1 MTRAALCVAAIF
13 ASAIAAYAQPP
24 RDVRRAAESGTAV
37 VSGIVTGA
45 TDPAVPL
52 RRARVT
58 LSNAEFNVHRTIV
71 TDETGTF
78 SFAGIPAGRFGLAA
92 TKEGFVELAYGARL
106 PGRPGTSVVVT
117 DGAHVSGLAI
127 RLPRGA
133 VITGVVMDSAGQPM
147 PDVQVSAMQ
156 HAYVN
161 GQRRLTQRGSS
172 RTDDRGVYRI
182 FGLRAG
188 QYLVQAS
195 ISALMMTMQTG
206 DLLLPTAA
214 DIDRVLQA
222 SATVQGATATS
233 SAGDSIGVGK
243 ATAFA
248 PIYYPGGTSSTQ
260 AMPIDIAPG
269 QERGGIDLQLRL
281 VPSGRIEGT
290 VSWPGG
296 DLPPTVQ
303 VTMVPVGMEDG
314 STADGFRFGRV
325 LGGKFLFGSVPQ
337 GQYVVAARA
346 NEPGGE
352 SGSALWA
359 TANVGVDGTD
369 VATVALELGRGF
381 EVSGQLQFDAERTRP
396 SDVRGWRVSLAP
408 AAAAGQVTL
417 GASPAE
423 VEADGTFTI
432 RGVTPGQYFV
442 NASPSTPEVNDW
454 MVRSIRFADRDVGE
468 QPLTIHSDV
477 RGVVVTFT
485 DRVSQIS
492 GRLQLASGVPAPD
505 YHIIVFPADQALW
518 TSRPSPRVQAVRP
531 SLDGSYL
538 VRRLPPG
545 DYLLVGMLDV
555 ETGEWSDPAFLR
567 RIAPSGMRVTIAE
580 GERKVQDL
588 QIGK

>member
-1 MTRAALCVAAIF
+1 MMRAAWCVAAIF

-24 RDVRRAAESGTAV
+24 RDARRAAESGTAV
-37 VSGIVTGA
+37 VSGIVTSA

-58 LSNAEFNVHRTIV
+58 LSNAELNVHRTIV

-133 VITGVVMDSAGQPM
+133 VITGVVIDPAGQPM
-147 PDVQVSAMQ
+147 PGVQVSAMQ

-161 GQRRLTQRGSS
+161 GERRLTQRGSS
-172 RTDDRGVYRI
+172 YSDDRGVYRI

-195 ISALMMTMQTG
+195 LSRGMAMQTG
-206 DLLLPTAA
+206 DLLLPSAA

-222 SATVQGATATS
+222 SATVPVATAAS
-233 SAGDSIGVGK
+233 GAGDSIGVGR

-248 PIYYPGGTSSTQ
+248 TIYYPGATSSTE
-260 AMPIDIAPG
+260 AASMDIAPG

-281 VPSGRIEGT
+281 VPSGRVEGT
-290 VSWPGG
+290 VSWAGG

-303 VTMVPVGMEDG
+303 VTMVPVGMDEG
-314 STADGFRFGRV
+314 SPAEGFRFGRV
-325 LGGKFLFGSVPQ
+325 QGGKFQFGSVSP
-337 GQYVVAARA
+337 GQHVVAARA

-369 VATVALELGRGF
+369 VATVALELRRGF
-381 EVSGQLQFDAERTRP
+381 EISGQLQFDAERTRP

-408 AAAAGQVTL
+408 AAAGGQVTL

-442 NASPSTPEVNDW
+442 NASPATPAVNDW

-468 QPLTIHSDV
+468 QPLTIHSDLS
-477 RGVVVTFT
+477 GVVVTFT

-492 GRLQLASGVPAPD
+492 GRLLASGVPAPD
-505 YHIIVFPADQALW
+505 YHIIVFPADPALW

-531 SLDGSYL
+531 SLDGSYI

-567 RIAPSGMRVTIAE
+567 RIASSGMRVTIAE
-580 GERKVQDL
+580 GERKMQDL

>member
-1 MTRAALCVAAIF
+1 MTRAALGIAAIF
-13 ASAIAAYAQPP
+13 ASAIAAYAQPV
-24 RDVRRAAESGTAV
+24 RDARRATESGTAV

-58 LSNAEFNVHRTIV
+58 LSNAELNVHRTIV

-92 TKEGFVELAYGARL
+92 TKEGFVELAYGARQ

-117 DGAHVSGLAI
+117 EGAHVSGLAI

-133 VITGVVMDSAGQPM
+133 VITGVVIDPVGQPM
-147 PDVQVSAMQ
+147 PGVQVSAMQ

-161 GQRRLTQRGSS
+161 GERRLIQRGSS
-172 RTDDRGVYRI
+172 HSDDRGVYRI

-195 ISALMMTMQTG
+195 LSRGMTMQTG
-206 DLLLPTAA
+206 DLLLPSAA

-222 SATVQGATATS
+222 SATVPDAGATPA
-233 SAGDSIGVGK
+233 AVDSIGVGK
-243 ATAFA
+243 ATALA
-248 PIYYPGGTSSTQ
+248 PVYYPGGTSSTQ
-260 AMPIDIAPG
+260 ATPIDIAPG

-290 VSWPGG
+290 VSWAGG
-296 DLPPTVQ
+296 DLPPMVQ
-303 VTMVPVGMEDG
+303 VTMVPTGMDEG
-314 STADGFRFGRV
+314 SPAEGFRFGRA
-325 LGGKFLFGSVPQ
+325 LGGGKFHFGSVSP

-346 NEPGGE
+346 NEPGGKP
-352 SGSALWA
+352 GSALWA

-369 VATVALELGRGF
+369 LATVALELGRGF
-381 EVSGQLQFDAERTRP
+381 EISGQLQFEAERTRP

-442 NASPSTPEVNDW
+442 NVSPPTPAVNDW
-454 MVRSIRFADRDVGE
+454 MVRSIRLADRDVGE
-468 QPLTIHSDV
+468 QPMAINGDV
-477 RGVVVTFT
+477 SGVVVTFT

-505 YHIIVFPADQALW
+505 YHIIVFPADPALW
-518 TSRPSPRVQAVRP
+518 TSRPSPRIQAVRP
-531 SLDGSYL
+531 SLDGSYI

-555 ETGEWSDPAFLR
+555 ETGEWSDPAVLR